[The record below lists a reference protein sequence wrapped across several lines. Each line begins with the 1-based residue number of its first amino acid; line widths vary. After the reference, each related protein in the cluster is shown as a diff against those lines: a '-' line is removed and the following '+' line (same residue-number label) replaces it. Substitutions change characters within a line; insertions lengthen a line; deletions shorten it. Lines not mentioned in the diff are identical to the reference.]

1 MNVFDNKV
9 IAMVGNWEPMFHR
22 TRGGNWRVNEKEFYD
37 KEHSEETARQLAADG
52 INFVIMH
59 FYKGMG
65 LEVEKPDMEDTKRFI
80 KHCHKHGIKVGTYT
94 QWGTFW
100 NELFLKEHPD
110 ALDFCQRDQFGQPS
124 FYSEIGF
131 SYHRY
136 RVCATNKKFREFLK
150 KVIKYSV
157 EYVGTDV
164 VYFDNLGQ
172 NPCYCD
178 GCKKAF
184 PEYIAKKFPTE
195 QQRAARPLSSIP

>member
-1 MNVFDNKV
+1 MPEDLMNVFDNKV

-52 INFVIMH
+52 INFVTMH

-150 KVIKYSV
+150 KVTV
-157 EYVGTDV
+157 
-164 VYFDNLGQ
+164 
-172 NPCYCD
+172 
-178 GCKKAF
+178 
-184 PEYIAKKFPTE
+184 
-195 QQRAARPLSSIP
+195 IP